1 MFYIYHLVDP
11 RNNTPF
17 YVGYSEHRTN
27 GTTRYD
33 DHINEA
39 IKYERIKH
47 HKNQS
52 YNRMKIGVIR
62 KILAQNLQV
71 GFSIIC
77 ETSDINEIKQLE
89 INEIAKYGRR
99 DLGTGILTNMTD
111 GGDILGSRV
120 ISESERKQRVQTRRK
135 NSATWHSESTKEAI
149 SKAHQGK
156 TCGPSWNSGKTKETD
171 ERLLKMSQ
179 TLTGRTA
186 SQETKEKLSKMRIGE
201 GNSFYG
207 KTHSEETKKLMSENS
222 IGKTAGSKNGM
233 FGKSAV
239 KGRSWF
245 VNQQGETLY
254 VFPSDNQLLSNGP
267 WNKGR
272 KWK

>member
-1 MFYIYHLVDP
+1 MFYIYHLIDP
-11 RNNTPF
+11 RNNMPF

-52 YNRMKIGVIR
+52 HNTMKIGVIR
-62 KILAQNLQV
+62 KILFQNLQV
-71 GFSIIC
+71 GFSIIR

-135 NSATWHSESTKEAI
+135 NSTTWHSESTKEAI

-186 SQETKEKLSKMRIGE
+186 SPETKEKLSKMRIGK
-201 GNSFYG
+201 GNSFFG

-239 KGRSWF
+239 KGRSWY
-245 VNQQGETLY
+245 VNQKGETLY
-254 VFPSDNQLLSNGP
+254 VFPTDDQLLTNGP